1 MKARY
6 LPLLAAV
13 LGFGFGFGFGVWAP
27 PAAAGGTNLDGRLA
41 PDMTFP
47 AGLNGVEAGLSLSRL
62 KGRPVWVKF
71 ILRDCPRCQ
80 RELPRA
86 QQLHEKWGGS
96 GLVVLIVMHELGPDS
111 MRTWM
116 EKYGFTFPLATDP
129 RGDFARRYGVRHRPA
144 DYIIG
149 IDGRVQASNAAPDKV
164 ILTELGRY
172 RLARLG
178 SVPAEVASVRDS
190 VWRWDYG
197 AALRTAEAAA
207 RKEGAAEE
215 VRIFAARVKSLA
227 QEELRARVAY
237 AGILARRRQ
246 ATEARALY
254 DRLVPHFADT
264 SLAGE
269 AEEARRA
276 FVTNS
281 GGR

>member
-1 MKARY
+1 MRARH
-6 LPLLAAV
+6 LLLLAAV
-13 LGFGFGFGFGVWAP
+13 LGGGFGVWAP
-27 PAAAGGTNLDGRLA
+27 PAAAEGANLDGRMA

-47 AGLNGVEAGLSLSRL
+47 AGLNGVEAGLRLSAL

-80 RELPRA
+80 RELPRT
-86 QQLHEKWGGS
+86 QQLYEKWGGS
-96 GLVVLIVMHELGPDS
+96 GLVVLVVVHELGAEP

-149 IDGRVQASNAAPDKV
+149 VDGRVQASNAAPDKV

-178 SVPAEVASVRDS
+178 SVPAEVAVVRDS

-197 AALRTAEAAA
+197 TALRTAEAAA
-207 RKEGAAEE
+207 GKEGASEE
-215 VRIFAARVKSLA
+215 VRVFAARVKSQAL
-227 QEELRARVAY
+227 EELRARVAY
-237 AGILARRRQ
+237 AGILEQRRLV
-246 ATEARALY
+246 AEARTLY
-254 DRLVPHFADT
+254 DRLVSHFTET

-269 AEEARRA
+269 AEAARRV
-276 FVTNS
+276 FVMRS
-281 GGR
+281 GER